1 MVDCHLYLD
10 DTAAIE
16 RVAETPICQEVE
28 SASYHFFGMI
38 LDVIHICKDGSE

>member
-1 MVDCHLYLD
+1 MVDRHLYLN

-16 RVAETPICQEVE
+16 RVAETPISQEVK
-28 SASYHFFGMI
+28 SASYRFFGMI